1 MTVANRIENMLPDTI
16 ADIDTLE
23 TLLSEPPASLVEAM
37 KTIEGDVVILGVAG
51 KMGPT
56 LARMTKRASDLADA
70 QGQGHGHR
78 PRRVIGVARF
88 SDASQEAALQAH
100 GIETVRADLLD
111 EAALDRLPDAPNV
124 IFMAGRKFG
133 STGGESL
140 TWAMNVHLPALVCR
154 RYATSRIVA
163 FSTGNV
169 YGLTPVGSA
178 GAAGAASATG
188 SAGMAGAAGA
198 AGAAGSSGAS
208 GSVETDTLRPVG
220 EYAMSCLGRERMFE
234 HFSVTHGTR
243 VSIVRLNYAV
253 EMRYGVI
260 ADLAR
265 RIAAGETI
273 DVTMGYYNVI
283 WQGDANAAAIASLA
297 HASSPPFVFNLA
309 GPEQLSVRATCEEL
323 ARLMGRTV
331 TFTGREATD
340 ALLSDG
346 TRGWAH
352 FGRPRV
358 DASRV
363 IAWVADWV
371 SRGGA
376 SLDKP
381 THFESR
387 DGKF

>member
-1 MTVANRIENMLPDTI
+1 MTVANKFATMLPDTI
-16 ADIDTLE
+16 PDIDTLE
-23 TLLSEPPASLVEAM
+23 TLLSEPPASLVETM

-70 QGQGHGHR
+70 QGHGHGGR
-78 PRRVIGVARF
+78 RRRVIGVARF

-154 RYATSRIVA
+154 RYSTSRIVV

-169 YGLTPVGSA
+169 YGLTHVGA
-178 GAAGAASATG
+178 G
-188 SAGMAGAAGA
+188 
-198 AGAAGSSGAS
+198 
-208 GSVETDTLRPVG
+208 GSVETDKPSPVG

-234 HFSVTHGTR
+234 HFSATRGTPT
-243 VSIVRLNYAV
+243 SIVRLNYAV

-283 WQGDANAAAIASLA
+283 WQGDANAMAIASLA

-309 GPEQLSVRATCEEL
+309 GPEELSVRATCEEL

-331 TFTGREATD
+331 TFTGHEAAD
-340 ALLSDG
+340 ALLSNG
-346 TRGWAH
+346 TRGWTLV
-352 FGRPRV
+352 GRPRV
-358 DASRV
+358 DASHV
-363 IAWVADWV
+363 IRWVADWV
-371 SRGGA
+371 SRGGE

>member
-1 MTVANRIENMLPDTI
+1 MTVANRIDNMLPDTI
-16 ADIDTLE
+16 ADVDTLE
-23 TLLSEPPASLVEAM
+23 ALLSEPPASLVETM
-37 KTIEGDVVILGVAG
+37 RTIEGDVVILGVAG

-56 LARMTKRASDLADA
+56 LARMAKRASDLADA
-70 QGQGHGHR
+70 DAGTASGGQGQGRR

-100 GIETVRADLLD
+100 GIETMRADLLD

-154 RYATSRIVA
+154 RYAASRIAV

-169 YGLTPVGSA
+169 YGLTPA
-178 GAAGAASATG
+178 GAAGTG
-188 SAGMAGAAGA
+188 
-198 AGAAGSSGAS
+198 
-208 GSVETDTLRPVG
+208 GSVESDALRPVG

-234 HFSVTHGTR
+234 HFSEAHGTR

-297 HASSPPFVFNLA
+297 RAAAPPFVFNLA
-309 GPEQLSVRATCEEL
+309 GPEELSVRATCEQL
-323 ARLMGRTV
+323 ARLMGRSV
-331 TFTGREATD
+331 TFTGREASD
-340 ALLSDG
+340 ALLSNG
-346 TRGWAH
+346 ARGWTH

-358 DASRV
+358 DAPRV
-363 IAWVADWV
+363 ITWV
-371 SRGGA
+371 
-376 SLDKP
+376 
-381 THFESR
+381 
-387 DGKF
+387 

>member
-1 MTVANRIENMLPDTI
+1 MTIANITNIANTANMLPDTI

-23 TLLSEPPASLVEAM
+23 ALLSEPPASLVETM
-37 KTIEGDVVILGVAG
+37 KTIDGDVVILGVAG

-70 QGQGHGHR
+70 DGQGR
-78 PRRVIGVARF
+78 VRRRRVIGVARF

-111 EAALDRLPDAPNV
+111 EAALERLPDAPNV

-133 STGGESL
+133 STGGEAL

-154 RYATSRIVA
+154 RYATSRIVV

-169 YGLTPVGSA
+169 YGLTKA
-178 GAAGAASATG
+178 GAAGT
-188 SAGMAGAAGA
+188 
-198 AGAAGSSGAS
+198 SGVN

-234 HFSVTHGTR
+234 HFSETR
-243 VSIVRLNYAV
+243 GIRTSIVRLNYAV

-283 WQGDANAAAIASLA
+283 WQGDANAMAIASLA
-297 HASSPPFVFNLA
+297 QASSPPFVFNLA
-309 GPEQLSVRATCEEL
+309 GPEELSVRATCEEL

-331 TFTGREATD
+331 TFTGREAAD
-340 ALLSDG
+340 ALLSNG
-346 TRGWAH
+346 TRGWTL

>member
-1 MTVANRIENMLPDTI
+1 MR
-16 ADIDTLE
+16 
-23 TLLSEPPASLVEAM
+23 
-37 KTIEGDVVILGVAG
+37 
-51 KMGPT
+51 
-56 LARMTKRASDLADA
+56 
-70 QGQGHGHR
+70 
-78 PRRVIGVARF
+78 
-88 SDASQEAALQAH
+88 AH

-111 EAALDRLPDAPNV
+111 QAALDRLPDAPNV

-140 TWAMNVHLPALVCR
+140 TWAMNVYLPALVCR
-154 RYATSRIVA
+154 RYAASRIVA

-169 YGLTPVGSA
+169 YGLTPVN
-178 GAAGAASATG
+178 AAG
-188 SAGMAGAAGA
+188 
-198 AGAAGSSGAS
+198 
-208 GSVETDTLRPVG
+208 GSVETDTPSPVG

-234 HFSVTHGTR
+234 HFSATLGTR
-243 VSIVRLNYAV
+243 VSIARLNYAV

-283 WQGDANAAAIASLA
+283 WQGDANAMAIASLA
-297 HASSPPFVFNLA
+297 DAAAPPFVFNLA
-309 GPEQLSVRATCEEL
+309 GPEELSVRATCEEL

-331 TFTGREATD
+331 TFTGREAAD
-340 ALLSDG
+340 ALLSNG
-346 TRGWAH
+346 TRGWTRYS
-352 FGRPRV
+352 RPRV

-371 SRGGA
+371 SRGGE

>member
-1 MTVANRIENMLPDTI
+1 MTVANNINNTANVDISNVANVVNVVNTANMLPDTI
-16 ADIDTLE
+16 PDIDTLE
-23 TLLSEPPASLVEAM
+23 ALLSEPPASLVETM

-56 LARMTKRASDLADA
+56 LARMAKRASDLAA
-70 QGQGHGHR
+70 PPAGGR
-78 PRRVIGVARF
+78 SRRRVIGVARF
-88 SDASQEAALQAH
+88 SDASQEAALRTH

-140 TWAMNVHLPALVCR
+140 TWAMNVHLPTLVCR
-154 RYATSRIVA
+154 RYSTSRIVV

-169 YGLTPVGSA
+169 YGLTPARASSEA
-178 GAAGAASATG
+178 SAAGV
-188 SAGMAGAAGA
+188 
-198 AGAAGSSGAS
+198 S
-208 GSVETDTLRPVG
+208 GSVETDMLRPVG

-234 HFSVTHGTR
+234 HFSVTRGTPT
-243 VSIVRLNYAV
+243 SIVRLNYAV

-283 WQGDANAAAIASLA
+283 WQGDANAMAIASLA

-309 GPEQLSVRATCEEL
+309 GPEELSVRATCEEL

-331 TFTGREATD
+331 TFTGREAAD
-340 ALLSDG
+340 ALLSNG
-346 TRGWAH
+346 TRGWTL

-358 DASRV
+358 DASRL
-363 IAWVADWV
+363 IAWTAEWIA
-371 SRGGA
+371 RGGA

>member
-1 MTVANRIENMLPDTI
+1 MLPDKI

-23 TLLSEPPASLVEAM
+23 TQLSEPPASLVETM
-37 KTIEGDVVILGVAG
+37 RTIEGDVVILGVAG

-56 LARMTKRASDLADA
+56 LARMTKRASDLAA
-70 QGQGHGHR
+70 SASGARGR
-78 PRRVIGVARF
+78 RRVIGVARF
-88 SDASQEAALQAH
+88 SDPAQETALQSY
-100 GIETVRADLLD
+100 GVETVRADLLD
-111 EAALDRLPDAPNV
+111 ETALDRLPDAPNV

-140 TWAMNVHLPALVCR
+140 TWAMNVHLPTLVCR

-169 YGLTPVGSA
+169 YGLTRVGAAGVGSA
-178 GAAGAASATG
+178 AGV
-188 SAGMAGAAGA
+188 
-198 AGAAGSSGAS
+198 S
-208 GSVETDTLRPVG
+208 GSVETDTPSPVG

-234 HFSVTHGTR
+234 HFSATRGTP

-273 DVTMGYYNVI
+273 DVTMGYFNVI
-283 WQGDANAAAIASLA
+283 WQGDANAMAIASLA

-309 GPEQLSVRATCEEL
+309 GPEELSVRATCEEL
-323 ARLMGRTV
+323 ARRMGRTV
-331 TFTGREATD
+331 TFTGREAID
-340 ALLSDG
+340 ALLSNG
-346 TRGWAH
+346 TRGWTT

-358 DASRV
+358 DASHV

>member
-1 MTVANRIENMLPDTI
+1 M
-16 ADIDTLE
+16 
-23 TLLSEPPASLVEAM
+23 LSEPPASLVETM

-56 LARMTKRASDLADA
+56 LARMTKRASDLAHP
-70 QGQGHGHR
+70 HGR
-78 PRRVIGVARF
+78 GRRVIGVARF
-88 SDASQEAALQAH
+88 SDAAQEAALQAH

-133 STGGESL
+133 STGGEAL

-154 RYATSRIVA
+154 RYSTSRIVV

-169 YGLTPVGSA
+169 YGLTQA
-178 GAAGAASATG
+178 
-188 SAGMAGAAGA
+188 
-198 AGAAGSSGAS
+198 GAS
-208 GSVETDTLRPVG
+208 GSIETDALRPVG
-220 EYAMSCLGRERMFE
+220 EYAMSCLGRERMVE
-234 HFSVTHGTR
+234 HFSLTLGIPT
-243 VSIVRLNYAV
+243 SIVRLNYAV

-265 RIAAGETI
+265 RIAAGEII

-283 WQGDANAAAIASLA
+283 WQGDANAMAIASLA
-297 HASSPPFVFNLA
+297 RASSPPFVFNLA
-309 GPEQLSVRATCEEL
+309 GPEELSVRATCEEL

-331 TFTGREATD
+331 TFTGREAAD
-340 ALLSDG
+340 ALLSNG
-346 TRGWAH
+346 TRGWTL

>member
-1 MTVANRIENMLPDTI
+1 
-16 ADIDTLE
+16 
-23 TLLSEPPASLVEAM
+23 
-37 KTIEGDVVILGVAG
+37 
-51 KMGPT
+51 
-56 LARMTKRASDLADA
+56 
-70 QGQGHGHR
+70 
-78 PRRVIGVARF
+78 VIGVARF
-88 SDASQEAALQAH
+88 SDAAQETALQAH

-111 EAALDRLPDAPNV
+111 ESALNRLPDAPNV

-133 STGGESL
+133 STGGEAL
-140 TWAMNVHLPALVCR
+140 TWAMNVHLPTLVCR
-154 RYATSRIVA
+154 RYSTSRIVA

-169 YGLTPVGSA
+169 YGLSPVRAVDAADA
-178 GAAGAASATG
+178 G
-188 SAGMAGAAGA
+188 
-198 AGAAGSSGAS
+198 
-208 GSVETDTLRPVG
+208 GSVETDLPRPVG
-220 EYAMSCLGRERMFE
+220 EYAMSCLGRERMLE
-234 HFSVTHGTR
+234 HFSATR
-243 VSIVRLNYAV
+243 GIRTSIVRLNYAV

-273 DVTMGYYNVI
+273 DVTMGYFNVI
-283 WQGDANAAAIASLA
+283 WQGDANAMAIASLA

-331 TFTGREATD
+331 TFTGHEAAD
-340 ALLSDG
+340 ALLSNG
-346 TRGWAH
+346 MRGWTH

-363 IAWVADWV
+363 IAWIAEWV

-376 SLDKP
+376 SLGKP